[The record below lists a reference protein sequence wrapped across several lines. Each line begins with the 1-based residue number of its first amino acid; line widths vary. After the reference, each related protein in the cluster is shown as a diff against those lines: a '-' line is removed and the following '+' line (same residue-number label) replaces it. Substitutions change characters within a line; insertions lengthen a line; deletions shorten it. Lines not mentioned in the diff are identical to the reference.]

1 MKRPIDNHPALRTI
15 VSNPELLRAELCRRD
30 FYYFVQEFW
39 DTIITE
45 EPVWNWHMQYIC
57 QEMEK
62 TFVTVI
68 NRQEKEYDLVINISP
83 GTSKSTICTVMFNA
97 WVWIARNPLQAKR
110 KQKDGKEIDWTG
122 ADLRFMTGSYNQALS
137 LEHAELTRDLI
148 WSAKYKRYFP
158 ELEIRPDKSMKSNF
172 KNTNNGTRFST
183 AVGATGTGLHAH
195 FIIID
200 DPVNPKQSLSDL
212 DRASANR
219 WMDQTLSTRKVDKKV
234 TVTILIMQRL
244 HKDDPTGNMVQ
255 KSTKLKHI
263 ILPANTEYEIKPP
276 SLKKFYKNGLM
287 DPIRLDNTVLK
298 ENKKKLLSYGYAGQ
312 FGQSPKPR
320 EGAMFDENYFEI
332 VNAVP
337 EGGTVW
343 VRGWDLA
350 ATTDQESKSNS
361 GPAYTA
367 GVLIKQ
373 GPDGLYYIGHA
384 KHFRNTP
391 EGVRKAIRNTA
402 SQDPIGTIIDIPQDP
417 GQAGKSQVKSFV
429 TYLPE
434 YNVKYSTESGDKVL
448 RAEPLSAQCE
458 AGNVKILKGN
468 WNTEF
473 LDEIGFFP
481 NGFKDFVDA
490 MSRAYSRVIKVAKMG
505 QGTVGGC
512 AGVPNQRESN

>member
-1 MKRPIDNHPALRTI
+1 MKQPIHNHPILRTI

-39 DTIITE
+39 DQIIPE

-97 WVWIARNPLQAKR
+97 WVWIARNPLKNKR
-110 KQKDGKEIDWTG
+110 KQKDGTEIDWTG

-200 DPVNPKQSLSDL
+200 DPVNPKQALSDL
-212 DRASANR
+212 DRESANR

-263 ILPANTEYEIKPP
+263 VLPANTEYEIKPP
-276 SLKKFYKNGLM
+276 TLKKFYKDGLM
-287 DPIRLDNTVLK
+287 DPIRLDDSVLK
-298 ENKKKLLSYGYAGQ
+298 ENKNKLGSYGFAGQ

-320 EGAMFDENYFEI
+320 EGAMFDTAYFEI
-332 VNAVP
+332 VDAVP
-337 EGGTVW
+337 AGGTEW

-350 ATTDQESKSNS
+350 ATTVQEAKASA
-361 GPAYTA
+361 PAYTA
-367 GVLIKQ
+367 GVLMKQ
-373 GPDGLYYIGHA
+373 GPDGIYYIAHA
-384 KHFRNTP
+384 KHFRKTP
-391 EGVRKAIRNTA
+391 EGVRKAIRNQA
-402 SQDPIGTIIDIPQDP
+402 SQDPIGTIVDIPQDP

-429 TYLPE
+429 AYMPE

-468 WNTEF
+468 WNAEY

-490 MSRAYSRVIKVAKMG
+490 TSRAYNRVIKLARMG

-512 AGVPNQRESN
+512 TGVGNSKEEQ